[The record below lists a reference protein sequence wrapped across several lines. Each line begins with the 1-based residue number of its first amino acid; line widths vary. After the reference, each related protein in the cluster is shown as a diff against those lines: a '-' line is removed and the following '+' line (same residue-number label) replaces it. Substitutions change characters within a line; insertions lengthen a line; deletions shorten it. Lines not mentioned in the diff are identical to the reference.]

1 MLDWI
6 FEGIVTWISSIVTD
20 MMDAVSG
27 LFLNALGTD
36 MTVMEEYFP
45 FVEKA
50 FTVMQYTAWAML
62 FLITVWQLF
71 RIFGGPITEAE
82 NPWTLLARSCL
93 FALLIGYAKPI
104 FTLALDIAT
113 APYTALMD
121 VNMTAEDFTF
131 AGVGNALSNG
141 LTTIISVVSVVGL
154 LLLVILEIALGWNY
168 FKLLLETV
176 ERYIVVG
183 VLCYTSPLAYAMG
196 ASKTTSNVFKSWCHM
211 VGTQLLLLIMNVWFL
226 RAFSSSMG
234 QFMGNGGALSTGQGS
249 IFLWL
254 FCALAFLK
262 TAQKFDSYLASIG
275 LNVAQT
281 GSSMGMELLM
291 AARVVSGIGSG
302 SRSAGSVFRG
312 GSAASGTGA
321 ASTGFAGGFASKFK
335 GNSYVRDAVVNGGT
349 RMGMGGT
356 IGFVGRAFGGMAAR
370 GGATLNGDSISS
382 VASRTSDVSG
392 TIAGNI
398 ADRSLSNYMPHL
410 AGQKLAN
417 TQISGGRISTTS
429 VGSDGKNA
437 SVEMFNAAQYEKPD
451 VPHSIVT
458 ASDGSQWYQMASG
471 SGAGAFYSV
480 PEFSG
485 DASEASKVAETFPDA
500 KDGTMLRTADE
511 GVIEA
516 SSPGESSL
524 LYNSA
529 MYAEPEGP
537 HSVVTDADGNEWYQ
551 MSADGIADG
560 SITPPAFTGGDNVSF
575 PEMGEDTSFTAVGD
589 GVMEA
594 TGTDGNSML
603 YNSAMY
609 AEPEGDYSIVTD
621 ADGNEWY
628 RMSAEGIAD
637 GSVSAPVYTG
647 GDGVSFPEM
656 DSGTTFNAVG
666 DGVREANAAD
676 GSSMLYN
683 SAMYAEPEGEH
694 SVVTDSDGNS
704 WYQVSG
710 TDAAPQY
717 TGDNGVSFSSMPE
730 GTEFYQNAGGIVET
744 SGADGGSMLYN
755 SATYA
760 EPEGDHSVVT
770 ADDGS
775 TWYQMSSADL
785 ASGTVSAP
793 QYIGSSAEAPQGEV
807 SFPEMAEGTT
817 YTPTGNGVIEATG
830 EPGNNTLWYSSANY
844 EEPDAPHT
852 VMQSANGVDWYAMQP
867 HASSPEFEAGEAA
880 TAYNQAQ
887 FQSFMPGYE
896 TNISTVDGSTRQDG
910 YFEVRN
916 KDGSGTMFYDT
927 AQYAAPRGD
936 YQVFE
941 DKNGSQW
948 YAIHGN
954 PAVERVPVYGKDGKP
969 VYENEDTVKT
979 KTVETVRYKN
989 TPSRFKEPKRREKT
1003 EIKAPKRKR

>member
-20 MMDAVSG
+20 IMDAVSG

-36 MTVMEEYFP
+36 MTAMEEYFP

-50 FTVMQYTAWAML
+50 FTVMQYTAWAIL

-71 RIFGGPITEAE
+71 RVFGGPITEAE
-82 NPWTLLARSCL
+82 NPLTLIAKSSL

-104 FTLALDIAT
+104 FSLVLNMAT
-113 APYTALMD
+113 APYTALME
-121 VNMTAEDFTF
+121 VSMAAEDFTF

-141 LTTIISVVSVVGL
+141 LTTIVSVASVVGL
-154 LLLVILEIALGWNY
+154 LLLIILEIALGWNY

-183 VLCYTSPLAYAMG
+183 VLCYTSPLAYALG
-196 ASKTTSNVFKSWCHM
+196 ASKTTSNVFRSWCHM
-211 VGTQLLLLIMNVWFL
+211 VGSQLLLLVMNVWFL
-226 RAFSSSMG
+226 RAFNSSMG
-234 QFMGNGGALSTGQGS
+234 QYIGNGGALSTGQGS
-249 IFLWL
+249 IFLWM

-291 AARVVSGIGSG
+291 AARVVSGISG
-302 SRSAGSVFRG
+302 GARSAGSVFRG
-312 GSAASGTGA
+312 GSSAAGTGA
-321 ASTGFAGGFASKFK
+321 ASAGFASGFANKFK
-335 GNSYVRDAVVNGGT
+335 GNSYVRDAVVNGGS

-370 GGATLNGDSISS
+370 GGAVLNGDSIAS

-398 ADRSLSNYMPHL
+398 ADRSLGNYMPHM
-410 AGQKLAN
+410 AGKKLAN
-417 TQISGGRISTTS
+417 TQITGGHISTTS
-429 VGSDGKNA
+429 IGSDGKNA

-451 VPHSIVT
+451 VPHSVVT
-458 ASDGSQWYQMASG
+458 ASDGSQWFQMASG
-471 SGAGAFYSV
+471 DGASAYYAV
-480 PEFSG
+480 PEFAG
-485 DASEASKVAETFPDA
+485 DVSENAKVSETFPEA
-500 KDGTMLRTADE
+500 ANGTILRTADE

-516 SSPGESSL
+516 SAPCESSML
-524 LYNSA
+524 FNSA
-529 MYAEPEGP
+529 MFAEPEGVY
-537 HSVVTDADGNEWYQ
+537 SVVTDNNGNDWYQ
-551 MSADGIADG
+551 MSADGIADD
-560 SITPPAFTGGDNVSF
+560 SVTPPAFTGGDNVSF

-594 TGTDGNSML
+594 TGTDGTSML
-603 YNSAMY
+603 YDSNMY
-609 AEPEGDYSIVTD
+609 AEPEGNYSVVTD
-621 ADGNEWY
+621 SDGNSWY
-628 RMSAEGIAD
+628 QMSGTDTPPPFI
-637 GSVSAPVYTG
+637 
-647 GDGVSFPEM
+647 GDNGVSF
-656 DSGTTFNAVG
+656 SGMSEDTEFMQNG
-666 DGVREANAAD
+666 SGVIEASSAD

-694 SVVTDSDGNS
+694 SVVT
-704 WYQVSG
+704 
-710 TDAAPQY
+710 
-717 TGDNGVSFSSMPE
+717 
-730 GTEFYQNAGGIVET
+730 
-744 SGADGGSMLYN
+744 
-755 SATYA
+755 
-760 EPEGDHSVVT
+760 

-775 TWYQMSSADL
+775 SWYQMSSADL
-785 ASGTVSAP
+785 ANGTVSAP
-793 QYIGSSAEAPQGEV
+793 QYIGNTAEAAQNDV
-807 SFPEMAEGTT
+807 SFPEMSEGTT
-817 YTPTGNGVIEATG
+817 YSPVGNGIVEATG

-867 HASSPEFEAGEAA
+867 HANTPEFESGDAA
-880 TAYNQAQ
+880 NAYNQAQ
-887 FQSFMPGYE
+887 FQSFMPGYDQ
-896 TNISTVDGSTRQDG
+896 SVASVDGSGRQDG

-927 AQYAAPRGD
+927 AQYAAPRGN

-941 DKNGSQW
+941 DAKGSQW
-948 YAIHGN
+948 YALHGES
-954 PAVERVPVYGKDGKP
+954 AVERKP
-969 VYENEDTVKT
+969 VYDNNGKPIYEKENTVKT

-989 TPSRFKEPKRREKT
+989 TPSKFGEPKRREKT
-1003 EIKAPKRKR
+1003 EIKIPKRKR